1 MKRLWWCLAVFVI
14 ALALGNFVAPPVIG
28 AMKLIDNGT
37 YTLTWDDG
45 STETFEVSGPRK
57 SARITGDGIDAE
69 MSRDSGE
76 TNRGQ
81 VIFFPWE
88 PDRRSYDIYDSTRVD
103 YVGPGTVGGIRTLR
117 FSGDGRTYEIE
128 RRTGTLIDATNGP
141 ARLSPDTRNEKV
153 AEAQSKVRVLW
164 WLQLLAVVA
173 RLVALAAA
181 VTGAVFLVRRR

>member
-1 MKRLWWCLAVFVI
+1 M
-14 ALALGNFVAPPVIG
+14 
-28 AMKLIDNGT
+28 
-37 YTLTWDDG
+37 
-45 STETFEVSGPRK
+45 VSPE
-57 SARITGDGIDAE
+57 SH
-69 MSRDSGE
+69 
-76 TNRGQ
+76 
-81 VIFFPWE
+81 
-88 PDRRSYDIYDSTRVD
+88 DIYDGTRVD

-181 VTGAVFLVRRR
+181 VTGAVFLVRRG

>member
-1 MKRLWWCLAVFVI
+1 MFIIAV
-14 ALALGNFVAPPVIG
+14 ALGNFVAPPVIG

-37 YTLTWDDG
+37 YSLTWDDG
-45 STETFEVSGPRK
+45 SKDTFDVSGPRK

-69 MSRDSGE
+69 ISRVSGE
-76 TNRGQ
+76 TNHGQ

-88 PDRRSYDIYDSTRVD
+88 PDRRSYDIYDGTRVD
-103 YVGPGTVGGIRTLR
+103 YIGPGTAHGMRTLR

-141 ARLSPDTRNEKV
+141 TRLSPDTRTHKV
-153 AEAQSKVRVLW
+153 AEAKSKVRVLW

-173 RLVALAAA
+173 RFVALAAA
-181 VTGAVFLVRRR
+181 VTGMVLLVRRG